1 MKILVF
7 YVDKQYF
14 NMVILFLRLRVRRE
28 LIIRRD
34 GRAVEGT
41 GLENRRCESIRG
53 FESHSLRQL
62 NFSIDLRK
70 YPRGRRGSPAKG
82 VGRVKSA
89 AEVQILSS
97 APSKNLEAITVSR
110 FFLFLVKTFLLRFGI
125 SFRGYIVGDIVVY
138 FTDFILQLT
147 LLFIILSWAEGSSSS
162 HEIDSVEYR

>member
-97 APSKNLEAITVSR
+97 APRKARENIAFSLAFYLISLCFVIKSCILTFGKMSLPLRVPSRFMRKFVCRLRLNEVSR
-110 FFLFLVKTFLLRFGI
+110 
-125 SFRGYIVGDIVVY
+125 
-138 FTDFILQLT
+138 Q
-147 LLFIILSWAEGSSSS
+147 
-162 HEIDSVEYR
+162 

>member
-1 MKILVF
+1 
-7 YVDKQYF
+7 
-14 NMVILFLRLRVRRE
+14 MVILFLRLRVRRE

-97 APSKNLEAITVSR
+97 APEKSISFEMLFSFSILSQLTVKSVDRQKTVEERSILLYRFLLSR
-110 FFLFLVKTFLLRFGI
+110 F
-125 SFRGYIVGDIVVY
+125 
-138 FTDFILQLT
+138 
-147 LLFIILSWAEGSSSS
+147 
-162 HEIDSVEYR
+162 

>member
-1 MKILVF
+1 MDRRNIRIKDFRVSSTGYSTKILVF
-7 YVDKQYF
+7 YVDKQHL

-97 APSKNLEAITVSR
+97 APREARENIAFSLA
-110 FFLFLVKTFLLRFGI
+110 FSSISPCFAVK
-125 SFRGYIVGDIVVY
+125 S
-138 FTDFILQLT
+138 
-147 LLFIILSWAEGSSSS
+147 
-162 HEIDSVEYR
+162 

>member
-14 NMVILFLRLRVRRE
+14 NMVTLFLRLRVRRE

-82 VGRVKSA
+82 VGWIKPARGFKS
-89 AEVQILSS
+89 
-97 APSKNLEAITVSR
+97 
-110 FFLFLVKTFLLRFGI
+110 LLPRHKVATIRIF
-125 SFRGYIVGDIVVY
+125 
-138 FTDFILQLT
+138 
-147 LLFIILSWAEGSSSS
+147 
-162 HEIDSVEYR
+162 

>member
-97 APSKNLEAITVSR
+97 APSKNLEAITVSPHR
-110 FFLFLVKTFLLRFGI
+110 YTMCHGGTAGTGKSKTQAHAFEFASCFFT
-125 SFRGYIVGDIVVY
+125 
-138 FTDFILQLT
+138 
-147 LLFIILSWAEGSSSS
+147 
-162 HEIDSVEYR
+162 

>member
-53 FESHSLRQL
+53 FQSHSLRQL

-97 APSKNLEAITVSR
+97 APSKNLEAITVSPHR
-110 FFLFLVKTFLLRFGI
+110 YTMCHGGTAGTGKSKTQAHAFEFASCFFT
-125 SFRGYIVGDIVVY
+125 
-138 FTDFILQLT
+138 
-147 LLFIILSWAEGSSSS
+147 
-162 HEIDSVEYR
+162 